1 MDPLP
6 AIAGNKKMVKNNL
19 VNGSVLVKNRA
30 ITLPGLLDPVLFVGI
45 RIFDILILL
54 KHKGFISIGLIF

>member
-30 ITLPGLLDPVLFVGI
+30 ITLPGLLDPECF
-45 RIFDILILL
+45 LL
-54 KHKGFISIGLIF
+54 ELGYSIS